1 MQRMWSEVLLSA
13 RSGAFW
19 AIGGAVLAL
28 LYHHSSDFVQDG
40 LGFILSMATNASFLR
55 VLAFVVL
62 ALGGV
67 EFVRR
72 KESGHILAAKFLRG
86 GVLRVLGIGAG
97 FGLVAGLLGAGWT
110 LALMSLGY
118 GALVLFMVGALV
130 ARPPVKEASDTIDAL
145 NVLQ

>member
-19 AIGGAVLAL
+19 ATGGAVLAL
-28 LYHHSSDFVQDG
+28 LYHYSSGFVQDA
-40 LGFILSMATNASFLR
+40 LGFILSMATNAGFLT

-62 ALGGV
+62 ALGIV
-67 EFVRR
+67 EVVRR

-97 FGLVAGLLGAGWT
+97 FGLVVGLLGEGWT

-118 GALVLFMVGALV
+118 GALVLVMVGALV
-130 ARPPVKEASDTIDAL
+130 ARPPVQEATETIDAL
-145 NVLQ
+145 NGLQ